1 MLDLS
6 NPIIRAAVLVIPMIV
21 AIVFHEVSH
30 GLAARTLGDRTA
42 EQMGRLSLNPLKH
55 VDPFGTLILP
65 GMLMLADWPVFGY
78 AKPVPVMKNRLNN
91 PRRDMMLVAAAGPA
105 SNLVMAG
112 VGAVVLGLIAP
123 QSFLVARDIQE
134 SVWAFA
140 PYGIAA
146 EFVAAMLMMFI
157 VLNVFLAIFNLLPIP
172 PFDGGHIVEGLLPR
186 ALARK
191 YGAMHQKALLVM
203 ILLLVLLPLISPS
216 LSVVSWIIDPPRVWL
231 TNQYFHLVDF
241 MVRH

>member
-65 GMLMLADWPVFGY
+65 GMLMLAGWPVFGY

-112 VGAVVLGLIAP
+112 IGAVLLGLMAR
-123 QSFLVARDIQE
+123 FLPGGEQLLVT
-134 SVWAFA
+134 
-140 PYGIAA
+140 
-146 EFVAAMLMMFI
+146 EFVAANLLMFI
-157 VLNVFLAIFNLLPIP
+157 TINVFLAVFNLLPIP

-186 ALARK
+186 HLAVKFGAL
-191 YGAMHQKALLVM
+191 HQKALLVM
-203 ILLLVLLPLISPS
+203 ILLLVILPLISPS
-216 LSVVSWIIDPPRVWL
+216 LNVVSWLVSLPVDWL
-231 TNQYFHLVDF
+231 TEKYLTLAGLAAGK
-241 MVRH
+241 

>member
-65 GMLMLADWPVFGY
+65 GMLMLAGWPVFGY

-112 VGAVVLGLIAP
+112 IGAVLLGLMAR
-123 QSFLVARDIQE
+123 FLPGGEQLLVT
-134 SVWAFA
+134 
-140 PYGIAA
+140 
-146 EFVAAMLMMFI
+146 EFVAANLLMFI
-157 VLNVFLAIFNLLPIP
+157 TINVFLAVFNLLPIP
-172 PFDGGHIVEGLLPR
+172 PFDGSHIVEGLLPR
-186 ALARK
+186 AAAAQYEKLRP
-191 YGAMHQKALLVM
+191 YGFPLLFL
-203 ILLLVLLPLISPS
+203 LLLVIPWLFPGLGIVERIVVPPVDW
-216 LSVVSWIIDPPRVWL
+216 LS
-231 TNQYFHLVDF
+231 
-241 MVRH
+241 RHYMELAARIAGL